1 MDAKNN
7 NNANNNSS
15 LAKMLQPYICGGSAA
30 IFASICV
37 QPADIAKTRLQ
48 LLPKGTSMVTVMRGI
63 VAKDGVTGLY
73 AGMSASIMRQAVYGT
88 ARLGLHRE
96 FSERLR
102 AQQGG
107 GDLSA
112 LASAGSAMVS
122 GALASVIGTPMDVCM
137 VRMQADGML
146 PAGERRGYK
155 NVFDALVRIARAEGV
170 GGLWQ
175 GFEPTAFRAIAMNVG
190 MMASFDQ
197 AKQAIKKV
205 NGDNLTTTLSASA
218 ISASCASITS
228 LPFDLIKTQLQNQ
241 KPGPDGTLPFKGVL
255 DCASKI
261 LAKEGPLAFWKG
273 LSAYY
278 VSVGGG
284 PCGYSAPFL
293 FPTYPSNPP
302 ILSLTHTRTR
312 FLSVPH
318 CTTRHD
324 CFGEHGLFYPDV
336 QATPTIIRRNSIC

>member
-1 MDAKNN
+1 MD
-7 NNANNNSS
+7 NSS
-15 LAKMLQPYICGGSAA
+15 LAKILQPYICGGSAA

-48 LLPKGTSMVTVMRGI
+48 LLPKGTSMVSVMQGI

-112 LASAGSAMVS
+112 LASAGSAMAS

-146 PAGERRGYK
+146 PQGERRGYK

-197 AKQAIKKV
+197 AKQAIKRV
-205 NGDNLTTTLSASA
+205 NGDNLATTLSASA

-284 PCGYSAPFL
+284 PCGYSAPFFSQL
-293 FPTYPSNPP
+293 
-302 ILSLTHTRTR
+302 IHLTHPSSPSHTRAHVSFQSRTAPHAMIVLVSMDYFTR
-312 FLSVPH
+312 MYKQHL
-318 CTTRHD
+318 
-324 CFGEHGLFYPDV
+324 L
-336 QATPTIIRRNSIC
+336 